1 MRNPAFN
8 NALIELKIPCDC
20 GRAGKEMAV
29 TQPAMAEPQSS
40 VATIVSDTKARG
52 WNVVVQVAIVG
63 IFVLA
68 LTAAFYFARAIL
80 MPIVAAIVIGLI
92 LAPLERRAD
101 RHRIPHWLFAIF
113 VVGLFIAVLHVA
125 TLLLSGPIS
134 NWISRAPELTSII
147 KDKVQGL
154 DHAFAMFQNAV
165 SAGAPTGGDAGFKI
179 DIANLATSALEI
191 LTPAVSQLVVF
202 LAMVFFILLGQSD
215 LRRRLILAFSS
226 GQARLSAIRILN
238 EAEDNL
244 AGYVATVSVIN
255 LGLGIIAAIG
265 VYFIGLPNPIL
276 WGVVAFLCNYLPYVG
291 PAIVLCILFGVGLIN
306 FSSVGH
312 ALIAPIFYLALTTL
326 EGHFITPNILGR
338 RFTLN
343 PLAVFLNLVFW
354 TWLWGPVGSFLSVP
368 ILIVGSSAFE
378 HLAPGQEAEL
388 PG

>member
-1 MRNPAFN
+1 
-8 NALIELKIPCDC
+8 
-20 GRAGKEMAV
+20 MAD
-29 TQPAMAEPQSS
+29 PQSS
-40 VATIVSDTKARG
+40 VATITSNMEARG
-52 WNVVVQVAIVG
+52 WNLVVQVAIVG

-80 MPIVAAIVIGLI
+80 VPIFAAIVIGLI

-101 RHRIPHWLFAIF
+101 RYRVPHWLFAVLI
-113 VVGLFIAVLHVA
+113 VGLVIAILHLA
-125 TLLLSGPIS
+125 TLFLSGPIS
-134 NWISRAPELTSII
+134 NWIGRAPELTSII

-154 DHAFAMFQNAV
+154 DHAFTMFQNAL
-165 SAGAPTGGDAGFKI
+165 SAGAPAAGDAGFKI

-191 LTPAVSQLVVF
+191 LTPAVGQLVVF
-202 LAMVFFILLGQSD
+202 LAMLFFILLGQSD
-215 LRRRLILAFSS
+215 LRRHLILAFS
-226 GQARLSAIRILN
+226 GGEARLSAIRILN
-238 EAEDNL
+238 AVEDNL

-255 LGLGIIAAIG
+255 LTLGVVVAIG
-265 VYFIGLPNPIL
+265 VYFIGLPNPVL

-312 ALIAPIFYLALTTL
+312 ALVAPIFYLALTTL
-326 EGHFITPNILGR
+326 EGNFITPNILGR
-338 RFTLN
+338 RLTLN

-368 ILIVGSSAFE
+368 ILIVAASALE
-378 HLAPGQEAEL
+378 HLAPEQEVEL